1 MTRRFRRPSLQVL
14 NGGSTPQN
22 ATATEL
28 TNLISSPTEALQN
41 YSEKLCF
48 AWRIY
53 EVGF

>member
-1 MTRRFRRPSLQVL
+1 MTRRFGDPSLQSL
-14 NGGSTPQN
+14 NGGSTPQD

-28 TNLISSPTEALQN
+28 TNLISFLTEALQN

-48 AWRIY
+48 AWGIY